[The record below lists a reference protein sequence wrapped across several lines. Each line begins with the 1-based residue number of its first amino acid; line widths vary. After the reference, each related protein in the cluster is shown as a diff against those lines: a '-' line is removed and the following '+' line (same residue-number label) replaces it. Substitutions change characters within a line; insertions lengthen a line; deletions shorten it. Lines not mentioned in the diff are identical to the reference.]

1 MDNYPREPRR
11 EVNAAVGLNA
21 FLTRMYGLMALAV
34 IVSAVSAF
42 ILAGPMRA
50 ATIGFASAHTGLV
63 WVLLLLPIALSMG
76 ISFSATRNPV
86 GAFVML
92 MVISVIYGFE
102 FSLISM
108 AYTGASV
115 ASAFL
120 SSSAVFITMALI
132 GTFTKRDL
140 TRIGNQAFAAL
151 IALMIAYLINMFLR
165 STAIA
170 YVFSFIAVI
179 IFVALT
185 AWDAQKMKTIYLNYV
200 EQTSIGGLA
209 ILGALQLYLDF
220 INLFISFLQ
229 IFGMSDRR

>member
-21 FLTRMYGLMALAV
+21 FLTRMYGFMAVAV
-34 IVSAVSAF
+34 IVSAVTAY
-42 ILAGPMRA
+42 ILSGPLKM
-50 ATIGFASAHTGLV
+50 ATINFVGAHTGIV
-63 WVLLLLPIALSMG
+63 WLLLLLPIALSMG

-92 MVISVIYGFE
+92 MVTAVIYGFE
-102 FSLISM
+102 FSLLAM

-120 SSSAVFITMALI
+120 SSSAVFIVMALI

-140 TRIGNQAFAAL
+140 SRIGSQAFAAL
-151 IALMIAYLINMFLR
+151 IALMIAYLINMFLQ
-165 STAIA
+165 SSAIA
-170 YVFSFIAVI
+170 YVFSFIAII

-185 AWDAQKMKTIYLNYV
+185 AWDAQKMKRIYLNYG
-200 EQTSIGGLA
+200 EQTSMGGLA
-209 ILGALQLYLDF
+209 VMGALQLYLDF

-229 IFGMSDRR
+229 IFGMSDNR